1 MNDMQIISIVNFVRG
16 GKSSIA
22 RLLSEKLNTSILNFD
37 PKRNGE
43 FYNAVKTNNIPD
55 DAKITRN
62 KDSIEIEAATEI
74 MTLKSSSNM
83 FICDFGGRFDE
94 RIKAFK
100 SDIYILPMQDD
111 FESINETVRATK
123 YILNNNK
130 DAYIIHVLN
139 MYGCTTKKKKET
151 FESEYKELMILNRLK
166 KIPYHIMPSSELIK
180 KIVNNRMKIT
190 EITGNSKFLENGAYK
205 HILAFAD
212 DLIKTINRRKK

>member
-1 MNDMQIISIVNFVRG
+1 MEDMRIISVVNFVRG

-22 RLLSEKLNTSILNFD
+22 RLLAEKANTSILNFD

-43 FYNAVKTNNIPD
+43 FYNAVITNNIPD
-55 DAKITRN
+55 NAKITRN
-62 KDSIEIEAATEI
+62 KNSIEIEADTEI
-74 MTLKSSSNM
+74 ITLKSSSNM

-94 RIKAFK
+94 RINEFK

-123 YILNNNK
+123 YILSKNR
-130 DAYIIHVLN
+130 DANIIHVLN

-151 FESEYKELMILNRLK
+151 FESEYKELMILNGLK
-166 KIPYHIMPSSELIK
+166 DITYHIMPSSELIK

-190 EITGNSKFLENGAYK
+190 EIIGNSKFLENGAYK
-205 HILAFAD
+205 NILTFVD
-212 DLIKTINRRKK
+212 DLIKTINRREK